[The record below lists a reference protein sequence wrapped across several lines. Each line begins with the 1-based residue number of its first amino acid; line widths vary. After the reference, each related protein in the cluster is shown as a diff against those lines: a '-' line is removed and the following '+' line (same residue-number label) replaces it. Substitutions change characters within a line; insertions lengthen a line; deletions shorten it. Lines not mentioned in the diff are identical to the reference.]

1 VVSFDEA
8 VEAIE
13 VLDIDEVEIA
23 LREEVE
29 VE

>member
-1 VVSFDEA
+1 VSFDEA